1 MSSLLDKLEEI
12 KLPVHGEFYK
22 DFLDEGGVVISPSG
36 LRNLIESPS
45 SWKSN
50 VIDKVKTFT
59 GNEKTQVGDY
69 VHLYAEYFYKGK
81 LTKED
86 RLPSLVKEAFF
97 RENQLIN
104 LNSFLDKKKTIKMS
118 NYLDTLCD
126 VLRDEYLEMY
136 IRPEESEGYIE
147 LKLDD
152 KTMLAGSYDALSYE
166 DKDIV
171 VIDFKTSGS
180 SLNEKSMINYILQLS
195 IYCRALEITRDI
207 KPTKIR
213 ICGIIKNMSPKVQI
227 LECKPNY
234 ELASKIVTQA
244 YNAIRFERGED
255 LTKEELY
262 DLIFRENIYSF
273 TMEDS
278 DIKKII
284 GEVTISTGTERK
296 VKSVVKN
303 IFG

>member
-1 MSSLLDKLEEI
+1 MSSLLNKIEDI
-12 KLPVHGEFYK
+12 KLPQHGSEYSEF
-22 DFLDEGGVVISPSG
+22 LENGGTVISPSG

-50 VIDKVKTFT
+50 VIDKIKTFT
-59 GNEKTQVGDY
+59 GNENTQVGDY
-69 VHLYAEYFYKGK
+69 VHLYAEYFYKDK
-81 LTKED
+81 LTKEN
-86 RLPSLVKEAFF
+86 RLPQLIKEAFF
-97 RENQLIN
+97 RDNQCID
-104 LNSFLDKKKTIKMS
+104 LNKFLDKKETIKMS

-126 VLRDEYLEMY
+126 VLREEYLEVY
-136 IRPEESEGYIE
+136 IRPKESEGYIE
-147 LKLDD
+147 FKLDD
-152 KTMLAGSYDALSYE
+152 KTMLAGSYDSLSYE
-166 DKDIV
+166 DDEIV
-171 VIDFKTSGS
+171 IADFKTSGK
-180 SLNEKSMINYILQLS
+180 SLNEKSMLGYILQLS
-195 IYCRALEITRDI
+195 IYARLTELVHNV

-213 ICGIIKNMSPKVQI
+213 VVGLIKNLSPKVQI
-227 LECKPNY
+227 LECEPNY

-255 LTKEELY
+255 LTKKELY

>member
-1 MSSLLDKLEEI
+1 
-12 KLPVHGEFYK
+12 
-22 DFLDEGGVVISPSG
+22 
-36 LRNLIESPS
+36 
-45 SWKSN
+45 
-50 VIDKVKTFT
+50 
-59 GNEKTQVGDY
+59 
-69 VHLYAEYFYKGK
+69 LYAEYFYKGK
-81 LTKED
+81 LTKEN
-86 RLPSLVKEAFF
+86 RLPSFVKEAFF

-104 LNSFLDKKKTIKMS
+104 LNSFLDKKETIRMS

-126 VLRDEYLEMY
+126 VLREEYLEVY
-136 IRPEESEGYIE
+136 TKPEESEGYIE

-171 VIDFKTSGS
+171 VVDFKTSGS

-213 ICGIIKNMSPKVQI
+213 ICGIIKNLSPKVQI

-284 GEVTISTGTERK
+284 GEVSIVTGQERK

>member
-12 KLPVHGEFYK
+12 KLPVHGENYK

-45 SWKSN
+45 SWKLN

-59 GNEKTQVGDY
+59 GNENTQIGNY

-81 LTKED
+81 LTKENK
-86 RLPSLVKEAFF
+86 LPSLVKEAFF
-97 RENQLIN
+97 RDNQCIN
-104 LNSFLDKKKTIKMS
+104 LNSYLDKKETIRMS

-126 VLRDEYLEMY
+126 VLREEYLEVY
-136 IRPEESEGYIE
+136 TRPEESEGYIE
-147 LKLDD
+147 FKLDD
-152 KTMLAGSYDALSYE
+152 KTMIAGSYDALSYE
-166 DKDIV
+166 DEDIV
-171 VIDFKTSGS
+171 VVDFKTSGK
-180 SLNEKSMINYILQLS
+180 SLKEESMLGYILQLS
-195 IYCRALEITRDI
+195 IYARLTELVHKV

-213 ICGIIKNMSPKVQI
+213 ICGIIKNLSPKVQI
-227 LECKPNY
+227 LECEPNY
-234 ELASKIVTQA
+234 EFASKIVAQA